1 MNYLFLIYLFFFQD
15 MGGIIVHNAWIR
27 PAAVSFNTAFYC
39 TIVNKNNQADT
50 LYKVSSNI
58 SDDIQ
63 LHETYMKDD
72 LIGMRPVANLV
83 IPSNDSTM
91 LKPGS
96 YHIMIMNLKEKADE
110 NSTVNL
116 TLFFRKSGKIEVKAT
131 VSSQH

>member
-1 MNYLFLIYLFFFQD
+1 

-27 PAAVSFNTAFYC
+27 PAPESFNTAFYC
-39 TIVNKNNQADT
+39 TIVNKNNLADT

-72 LIGMRPVANLV
+72 LIGMRPVANLI

-96 YHIMIMNLKEKADE
+96 YHIMIMNLKGKADE

>member
-15 MGGIIVHNAWIR
+15 AGSIIVHNAWIR
-27 PAAVSFNTAFYC
+27 PAAESFNTAFYC
-39 TIVNKNNQADT
+39 TIVNKGDQADT
-50 LYKVSSNI
+50 LYRITSNI

-72 LIGMRPVANLV
+72 LIGMRPVTNIV
-83 IPSNDSTM
+83 IPPHDSTQ

-96 YHIMIMNLKEKADE
+96 FHIMIMNLKEKADE
-110 NSTVNL
+110 NDL
-116 TLFFRKSGKIEVKAT
+116 KKLILFFRKSGKIEVKAD